1 MKRMLLTGMSGVGK
15 STLARALR
23 SERCLSVDLDEGWM
37 LLRSPD
43 GERIIDVPR
52 VERLFDTC
60 RNRHIVLAGTA
71 VNQGELYG
79 QLDEIIVLT
88 APLPVMRARIMRRT
102 DNPFGKTQEEW
113 AKIVRDKAEVEP
125 LLLRGCTRVLQTD
138 RPPAEVLRALNAMLY
153 GAAGPQ

>member
-1 MKRMLLTGMSGVGK
+1 MLLTGMSGVGK

-23 SERCLSVDLDEGWM
+23 SERCLSVDLDDGWM

-79 QLDEIIVLT
+79 QLDEIIVLI

-125 LLLRGCTRVLQTD
+125 LLLWGCTRALQTD
-138 RPPAEVLRALNAMLY
+138 RPPAEVLRALNAMLN
-153 GAAGPQ
+153 GAAGLQ

>member
-79 QLDEIIVLT
+79 
-88 APLPVMRARIMRRT
+88 
-102 DNPFGKTQEEW
+102 
-113 AKIVRDKAEVEP
+113 
-125 LLLRGCTRVLQTD
+125 
-138 RPPAEVLRALNAMLY
+138 
-153 GAAGPQ
+153 